1 MLETAADTIG
11 DTVCRFME
19 MTVVTPDVIEWRLQQ
34 LEEDRKRIADALDL
48 IVRLEHRHEETRE
61 GFARTQKI
69 MEDVETR
76 VRAVEAVMPLVK
88 LTSNWV
94 IVGVLG
100 ILSLVGMAGYRT
112 ISAYTAPAAEIRR

>member
-1 MLETAADTIG
+1 MLETAAGTF
-11 DTVCRFME
+11 VKPFSQFME

-112 ISAYTAPAAEIRR
+112 ISAYNVPAAEIRR

>member
-1 MLETAADTIG
+1 MLETAADSIG
-11 DTVCRFME
+11 DTVSRFME
-19 MTVVTPDVIEWRLQQ
+19 MTVVTPDVIEWRLSQ

-100 ILSLVGMAGYRT
+100 ILSLVGMTAYRT
-112 ISAYTAPAAEIRR
+112 VSALSTPAVEIRR